1 MSCGTVSR
9 RGFLRGAAFGL
20 TAAATAPLA
29 GRVAGTAAA
38 AFQAPS
44 ISKHNIIVIMTDDQA
59 ASSMPVMR
67 KLMARPHG
75 SWVTFNN
82 AVCNDPICAP
92 SRATFF
98 SGQHSHKHGVIKN
111 GWDNRLD
118 ETRTVPVW
126 LKGAGYRTALYGKY
140 QNGWAKKKKRPT
152 PPGWDIFV
160 PSGGLADGLV
170 EPATDFIRHTAEPF
184 FLCVTPVDPHFWAK
198 PPARY
203 KGVDVYVPPQP
214 PNLWEADVSDKPSY
228 VQKAQNKK
236 GKINRYRKE
245 LVQAQRA
252 LLAVDDLVQEIIDT
266 LEQSGKLENTVI
278 VFLSDHGFLFG
289 EHNLIKKH
297 WPYEE
302 AIRIPLMIRFPG
314 VAGNRDESRVVSNVD
329 LASTFC
335 EIAGVVPTAPQNG
348 RSLVPLIKNPGIYW
362 DEAALLEKHIDG
374 RGDFEF
380 FGVRTAGWTYVEYSN
395 GEKELY
401 DLTADPYQLENQ
413 ANKPAYSAKQAEL
426 KARME
431 ALLAGEHPPVATATP
446 TATAT
451 EIPTETS
458 TPTSTATTEPSP
470 TATNTVEPTATTE
483 ATATAEPSP
492 TATNTVEP
500 TATMEATATP
510 TCTPTPP

>member
-1 MSCGTVSR
+1 MSCGTLSR

-20 TAAATAPLA
+20 AAAAAAPLA
-29 GRVAGTAAA
+29 GRVADTAAA

-44 ISKHNIIVIMTDDQA
+44 IPKHNIVVIMTDDQA

-67 KLMARPHG
+67 KLMAKPHD

-98 SGQHSHKHGVIKN
+98 SGQYSHKHGVIKN

-118 ETRTVPVW
+118 ETKTVPVW
-126 LKGAGYRTALYGKY
+126 LKSAGYRTALYGKY

-152 PPGWDIFV
+152 PPGWDNFE
-160 PSGGLADGLV
+160 PNGGLADGVV
-170 EPATDFIRHTAEPF
+170 EPATDFIRHTVEPF

-203 KGVDVYVPPQP
+203 QGVDVYVPPQP
-214 PNLWEADVSDKPSY
+214 PSLWEADVSDKPSH

-236 GKINRYRKE
+236 GKINKYRKE
-245 LVQAQRA
+245 LVEAQRA

-266 LEQSGKLENTVI
+266 LEQTGKLENTVI

-297 WPYEE
+297 WAYEE
-302 AIRIPLMIRFPG
+302 AIRIPLMIRYPG

-335 EIAGVVPTAPQNG
+335 EIAGVTPTAPQSG

-380 FGVRTAGWTYVEYSN
+380 FGVRTAGWTYVEYNN

-413 ANKPAYSAKQAEL
+413 ANKPAYVAKQAEL

-446 TATAT
+446 TGM
-451 EIPTETS
+451 PVETS
-458 TPTSTATTEPSP
+458 TPTSTPTSEPSP
-470 TATNTVEPTATTE
+470 TATDI
-483 ATATAEPSP
+483 
-492 TATNTVEP
+492 VEP